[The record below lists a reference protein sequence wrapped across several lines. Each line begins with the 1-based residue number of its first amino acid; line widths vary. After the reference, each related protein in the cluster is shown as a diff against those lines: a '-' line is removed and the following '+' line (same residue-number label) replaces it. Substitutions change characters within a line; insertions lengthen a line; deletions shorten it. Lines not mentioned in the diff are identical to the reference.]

1 MTKNQLVCNI
11 CPFLLPNYH
20 SPASEGHFI
29 PGLDRYFFRGIEVMA
44 TAIVSPSDHAFTG
57 RHLPQQIK
65 ANQGLVQG
73 THLGWLRPT
82 TMNTPQDEMRKR
94 LKEDDY
100 IYLKG
105 ALPREDVLKM
115 REHYFQQFQGTAM
128 LDPDQPAGL
137 GIYNARED
145 AINHKGIGGGDPEGE
160 ELKRL
165 LGAHVTAPYLDFVNH
180 PRLRTLVREL
190 MGWDEEV
197 LLQRTMLRHNVPG
210 GESTGVHYDKLFL
223 RGGDAFFLTAWVPI
237 GDIIPSGGGLIY
249 LKNGRKLGEAIE
261 ADFSERAKDFTAD
274 EKISAFN
281 RNMTD
286 IGILS
291 NHPAQFQEEHQH
303 IAEREGWGSEY
314 TWLVANYEAGDV
326 VFHHPCSVHA
336 SCSNEDPEGRIRL
349 STDLRFY
356 DKKDF
361 DEGKADNRWM
371 KLWWPGDG
379 L

>member
-1 MTKNQLVCNI
+1 
-11 CPFLLPNYH
+11 
-20 SPASEGHFI
+20 
-29 PGLDRYFFRGIEVMA
+29 MA
-44 TAIVSPSDHAFTG
+44 TAVLSPS
-57 RHLPQQIK
+57 RHVFAEKPLPQQIK
-65 ANQGLVQG
+65 ANKGHVQG
-73 THLGWLRPT
+73 TQLGWLRPT
-82 TMNTPQDEMRKR
+82 TMDTPLEEMRRR

-100 IYLKG
+100 VYLKG
-105 ALPREDVLKM
+105 ALPRDDVLKM
-115 REHYFQQFQGTAM
+115 REHYFQQFEGTAL
-128 LDPDQPAGL
+128 LDPDQPSGL
-137 GIYNARED
+137 GIYNPRED
-145 AINHKGIGGGDPEGE
+145 AINHKGIGWGDPEGE

-165 LGAHVTAPYLDFVNH
+165 IGAHVTAPYLDFVNH
-180 PRLRTLVREL
+180 PQLRTLVREL

-237 GDIIPSGGGLIY
+237 GDIIPSGGGLMY
-249 LKNGRKLGEAIE
+249 LNNGRKLGEAIE
-261 ADFSERAKDFTAD
+261 ADFSERAKDFTAE

-291 NHPAQFQEEHQH
+291 NHPTQFQEEHRH
-303 IAEREGWGSEY
+303 IAEREGWGCEY

-356 DKKDF
+356 DKKEY

-371 KLWWPGDG
+371 KLWSPGDG